1 MGTRKHRKSKKSNKR
16 FRKTRSRRQRG
27 GDNDRLLSYIRDEER
42 DLEYLKREKQ
52 RVINEKEEKEKKVIT
67 ARLITEK
74 AKKKD
79 GKDLVPRAKRDSATV
94 VSGFLRM
101 TQEELNEYNNEIAY
115 LTQEIEDSENHI
127 HSLYEEYNTEELVEA
142 IEVGDIDNVI
152 SALENG
158 ADVNTKIEDT
168 PILLR
173 AIVHGDV
180 EIVKILLKQ
189 PDIDVNAQQPDNM
202 GATALIKALRSLK
215 YSQQYEKTI
224 EIIKL
229 LLKDKRTDVSID
241 TVYSTALNAARHNKA
256 PQEII
261 DLIRE
266 REERKKNI
274 AMTRLVTGKAKLEDG
289 RDLVP
294 VAKRDVATSIS
305 KFFGGKR
312 NKTRKHKKNKKGGT
326 KETKPKNKTIKT
338 NINKKVGA
346 ENIKLDI
353 EKTRP
358 LHFSEYE
365 EWYEIVANED
375 LHSQLPYMR
384 YLNDYHKK

>member
-52 RVINEKEEKEKKVIT
+52 RVIKEKEEKEKKVIT

-142 IEVGDIDNVI
+142 IDVGDIDNVI
-152 SALENG
+152 SALARG
-158 ADVNTKIEDT
+158 ADVNTRTQDT
-168 PILLR
+168 PILIR
-173 AIVHGDV
+173 AVLNGDV
-180 EIVKILLKQ
+180 EIVKILLKH
-189 PDIDVNAQQPDNM
+189 PNIDVNAQEGDNI
-202 GATALIKALRSLK
+202 GPTALIKALRRSN
-215 YSQQYEKTI
+215 I
-224 EIIKL
+224 EISKL

-241 TVYSTALNAARHNKA
+241 TVYSTALNAARHNEA

-266 REERKKNI
+266 REERGGGKKNI
-274 AMTRLVTGKAKLEDG
+274 AMARLVTGKAKLNTGKKNPEDE

-312 NKTRKHKKNKKGGT
+312 KTRKNRRRKK
-326 KETKPKNKTIKT
+326 
-338 NINKKVGA
+338 
-346 ENIKLDI
+346 
-353 EKTRP
+353 
-358 LHFSEYE
+358 
-365 EWYEIVANED
+365 
-375 LHSQLPYMR
+375 
-384 YLNDYHKK
+384 